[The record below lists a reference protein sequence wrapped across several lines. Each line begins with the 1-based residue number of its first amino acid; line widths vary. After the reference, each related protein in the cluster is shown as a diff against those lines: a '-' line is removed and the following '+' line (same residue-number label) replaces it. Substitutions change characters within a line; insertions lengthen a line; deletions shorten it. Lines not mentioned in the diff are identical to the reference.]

1 VHFVDFA
8 VRRGYNGSLAKMTE
22 DGTRCSGLE
31 QPLMST
37 AVANNTEAEEG
48 SSSQIEIPRSSLKN
62 HDHKTTTAL
71 PLSKLCLKCRN
82 IFDRWDQ
89 IPFTELR
96 QVEDFPNGAFSD
108 SSSPQIKGATFSHHN
123 SLLELE
129 SSAKEGCT
137 LCGQFVKDERIL
149 EACRERIQEL
159 LWRFPNVKFV
169 GQVEVGLVPDKSLLD
184 NYWGLVWNIVPGRVD
199 PYITSQIYSSYNSR
213 YLTSAKYLEV
223 CILPIPEPGRFG

>member
-1 VHFVDFA
+1 
-8 VRRGYNGSLAKMTE
+8 
-22 DGTRCSGLE
+22 
-31 QPLMST
+31 MSIADAT
-37 AVANNTEAEEG
+37 NTETEEG
-48 SSSQIEIPRSSLKN
+48 PSSQIEIPGSSLKN
-62 HDHKTTTAL
+62 RDHKTTTAL
-71 PLSKLCLKCRN
+71 PLSKLCSKCQN

-96 QVEDFPNGAFSD
+96 QIEDIQDGAFSD

-149 EACRERIQEL
+149 EACRERTQKL

-169 GQVEVGLVPDKSLLD
+169 GQVEVGLVRDESLLD
-184 NYWGLVWNIVPGRVD
+184 NYWGLVWNIVLSRVD
-199 PYITSQIYSSYNSR
+199 PI
-213 YLTSAKYLEV
+213 
-223 CILPIPEPGRFG
+223 